1 MTQSTGPDWE
11 ELRQEFPVTQ
21 RWVFLDHAAV
31 SPISRAAHAALCSWA
46 DDVLENGEVNEPAWE
61 KEIENIRALAA
72 SLLETAQECI
82 AFIKNTSEGIG
93 FVAEG
98 YPWRSGDNVIVPA
111 EEYPSNVYPWQNLAD
126 RGVEVRFVPSRS
138 GRVLLDDF
146 RQAMDSRTRLVAV
159 SFVEFATGFR
169 VPLADLVAMCHQR
182 GVHVFVDAIQGLGAI
197 PLSVREIPID
207 FLAAG
212 SHKWLLGPVGAGI
225 FYLRQDLLDFLH
237 PVSVGWKSVVRHW
250 DFTTLDFRLKPSAL
264 RWENGTLSAGILL
277 AFGASLRMLLRLGV
291 ANIWQRIERLTD
303 ELCQHLQAGGW
314 RVYSSRLPEE
324 KSGIVSVFPKRQEAR
339 QLVRQARQQ
348 GIVMNHRAGRLRIS
362 PHCYNN
368 AEEIARLVAF
378 LKQADV

>member
-1 MTQSTGPDWE
+1 MSSSGKVDWQRVRE
-11 ELRQEFPVTQ
+11 EFPITH
-21 RWVFLDHAAV
+21 RWAFFDHAAV

-46 DDVLENGEVNEPAWE
+46 EDVLYNGEVNEPAWE
-61 KEIENIRALAA
+61 KEIETIRGLAA
-72 SLLETAQECI
+72 QLLDTSPECI

-98 YPWRSGDNVIVPA
+98 YPWKPGDNVVVPA
-111 EEYPSNVYPWQNLAD
+111 DEYPSNVYPWQNLAD
-126 RGVEVRFVPSRS
+126 RGVEVRLVPSRA
-138 GRVLLDDF
+138 GRVLIEDIE
-146 RQAMDSRTRLVAV
+146 QAMDERTRLVAV

-169 VPLADLVAMCHQR
+169 MPLAELVARCHQR
-182 GVHVFVDAIQGLGAI
+182 QVHVFVDAIQGLGAI

-225 FYLRQDLLDFLH
+225 FYLRSELLELLH

-277 AFGASLRMLLRLGV
+277 AFGASLRLLLELGITT
-291 ANIWQRIERLTD
+291 IWQRIQLLTD
-303 ELCQHLQAGGW
+303 ELCRRLESGGW
-314 RVYSSRLPEE
+314 RVFSSRAPSE
-324 KSGIVSVFPKRQEAR
+324 KSGIVSVIPRRREAR
-339 QLVRQARQQ
+339 ELVRQARHQ
-348 GIVMNHRAGRLRIS
+348 GIVINHRAGRLRIS

-368 AEEIARLVAF
+368 EEELERLMEF
-378 LKQADV
+378 LERADV